1 MILLLFEQARQKDLT
16 HQQGE
21 MGLEESNRQQEKIG
35 RAAQEISDEV
45 VVVEASFWLL
55 WEVPAWS
62 EL

>member
-1 MILLLFEQARQKDLT
+1 
-16 HQQGE
+16 
-21 MGLEESNRQQEKIG
+21 MGLEESNRQLDKIG